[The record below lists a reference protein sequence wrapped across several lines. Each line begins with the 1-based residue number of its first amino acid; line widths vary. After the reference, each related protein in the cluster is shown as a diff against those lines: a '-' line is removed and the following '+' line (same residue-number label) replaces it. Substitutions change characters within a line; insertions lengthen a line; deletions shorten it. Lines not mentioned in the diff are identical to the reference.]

1 MAGVD
6 SWNIVCGVD
15 FMGQNVNCYSTN
27 PPLQT
32 TLVPLINRF
41 VNRLLLESLDGRRV
55 TPAKVIKLKKGIF
68 FLSSSSQYY
77 DLFFDYMTQTA
88 PANITVAGV
97 PTPVFNVNYLPDVP
111 TGNIIQGNIDL
122 RVVRLYVSFI
132 SYHMAALM
140 GWLRDPIG
148 DIHGNLLSPGST
160 LQGVYQSVL
169 PDNAKIPQNVQD
181 ACIGQLGNTIQKI
194 YFTRGVLFFSI
205 GGDYDERPGYITNY
219 RANIETQNPPIPS
232 GQIVWNN
239 PDSLASTQ
247 IFISTFDKNDF
258 DTELILQSTNV
269 IRIRSVL
276 TTEFQN
282 WQVTGQPTVVPDQY
296 VQFTVTLT
304 DGTWHP
310 QQDEE
315 CRVFLMSRGQTVPT
329 YRDELTSEI
338 KQFTTNVGGRKKR
351 QNKSKRRKQKVSNKK
366 SRFLKRRHYSRR
378 S

>member
-6 SWNIVCGVD
+6 PWNIVCGVD
-15 FMGQNVNCYSTN
+15 FTGQNVNCYSTN

-32 TLVPLINRF
+32 ALVPFINRF
-41 VNRLLLESLDGRRV
+41 VNRLLHESLANPRV

-68 FLSSSSQYY
+68 FLSSSSQYH
-77 DLFFDYMTQTA
+77 DLFFDYMTQA
-88 PANITVAGV
+88 EPANITVAGI

-111 TGNIIQGNIDL
+111 SGNIIQGNIDL

-148 DIHGNLLSPGST
+148 DIHGNLLSPGTT
-160 LQGVYQSVL
+160 LQGVYQRVL
-169 PDNAKIPQNVQD
+169 PDNTNVPQDVQQ
-181 ACIGQLGNTIQKI
+181 ACIQQLGNTIQKI
-194 YFTRGVLFFSI
+194 YFTRGILFFSL
-205 GGDYDERPGYITNY
+205 GGNYDERPGYITNY

-247 IFISTFDKNDF
+247 IFISTFDKNGF
-258 DTELILQSTNV
+258 DTELILQSTDV
-269 IRIRSVL
+269 IRIRSVV

-282 WQVTGQPTVVPDQY
+282 WQVTGQPNVVPDQY

-310 QQDEE
+310 QQNEE
-315 CRVFLMSRGQTVPT
+315 CRVFLMSHGQTVPT

-366 SRFLKRRHYSRR
+366 SRFSKRRHYSRR